1 MTSDLV
7 VEKILSDKRGSII
20 NLGFKKRIFEVFE
33 LKKGGLRAGHY
44 HDCKVTIVVL
54 SGEIEYQE
62 KDIPNNGPEKS
73 LILKEGDLIVT
84 ESNHAHL
91 LSGLKH
97 SLVLEWREKELF
109 KTENYP
115 PMRSRVEENL
125 ISGYSS
131 FYANVKNE

>member
-1 MTSDLV
+1 MTSDV
-7 VEKILSDKRGSII
+7 IVEKIVSDKQGSII
-20 NLGFKKRIFEVFE
+20 NLRFKKRIFEVFE
-33 LKKGGLRAGHY
+33 LKEGSLRAGHY

-62 KDIPNNGPEKS
+62 KDISHNGPEKS
-73 LILKEGDLIVT
+73 LTLKEGDLIIT

-97 SLVLEWREKELF
+97 SLVLEWREKEVF

-115 PMRSRVEENL
+115 PMRIRVEEYL
-125 ISGYSS
+125 SS
-131 FYANVKNE
+131 

>member
-1 MTSDLV
+1 MTSDV
-7 VEKILSDKRGSII
+7 IVEKIVSDKRGSII
-20 NLGFKKRIFEVFE
+20 NLRFKKRIFEVFE
-33 LKKGGLRAGHY
+33 LKEGSLRAGHY

-62 KDIPNNGPEKS
+62 KDISHNGPEKS
-73 LILKEGDLIVT
+73 LTLKEGDLIIT

-97 SLVLEWREKELF
+97 SLVLEWREKEVF

-115 PMRSRVEENL
+115 PMRIRVEEYL
-125 ISGYSS
+125 SS
-131 FYANVKNE
+131 

>member
-1 MTSDLV
+1 MTSDV
-7 VEKILSDKRGSII
+7 IVEKIVSDKRGSII
-20 NLGFKKRIFEVFE
+20 NLRFKKRIFEVFE
-33 LKKGGLRAGHY
+33 LKEGSLRAGHY

-62 KDIPNNGPEKS
+62 KDISHNGPEKS
-73 LILKEGDLIVT
+73 LTLKEGDLIIT

-109 KTENYP
+109 KTENYL
-115 PMRSRVEENL
+115 PMRIRVEEYLN
-125 ISGYSS
+125 S
-131 FYANVKNE
+131 

>member
-1 MTSDLV
+1 MTSDV
-7 VEKILSDKRGSII
+7 IVEKIVSDKRGSII
-20 NLGFKKRIFEVFE
+20 NLRFKKRIFEVFE
-33 LKKGGLRAGHY
+33 LKEGGLRAGHY

-62 KDIPNNGPEKS
+62 KDISHNGPEKS
-73 LILKEGDLIVT
+73 LTLKEGDLIIT

-97 SLVLEWREKELF
+97 SLVLEWREKEVF

-115 PMRSRVEENL
+115 PMRIRVEEYL
-125 ISGYSS
+125 SS
-131 FYANVKNE
+131 

>member
-1 MTSDLV
+1 MTGDLG

-33 LKKGGLRAGHY
+33 LKEGSLRAGHY
-44 HDCKVTIVVL
+44 HDCKATIVVL

-62 KDIPNNGPEKS
+62 KDMGCDASEKS
-73 LILKEGDLIVT
+73 LVLKEGELVVT

-91 LSGLKH
+91 VSGVKH
-97 SLVLEWREKELF
+97 SIVLEWRENEIF

-115 PMRSRVEENL
+115 PMRSRVEKYLN
-125 ISGYSS
+125 S
-131 FYANVKNE
+131 

>member
-1 MTSDLV
+1 MRADLNM
-7 VEKILSDKRGSII
+7 EKILSDKRGSII

-33 LKKGGLRAGHY
+33 LKEGSLRAGHY
-44 HDCKVTIVVL
+44 HDCKATIVVL
-54 SGEIEYQE
+54 SGEIEYLQ
-62 KDIPNNGPEKS
+62 KDIPHDGPEKS

-115 PMRSRVEENL
+115 PMRSRVEKYLN
-125 ISGYSS
+125 S
-131 FYANVKNE
+131 

>member
-1 MTSDLV
+1 MTSDV
-7 VEKILSDKRGSII
+7 IVEKIVSDKRGSII
-20 NLGFKKRIFEVFE
+20 NLRFKKRIFEVFE
-33 LKKGGLRAGHY
+33 LKEGSLRAGHY

-62 KDIPNNGPEKS
+62 KDISHNGPEKS
-73 LILKEGDLIVT
+73 LTLKEGDLIIT

-97 SLVLEWREKELF
+97 SLVLEWREKEVF

-115 PMRSRVEENL
+115 PMRIRVKEE
-125 ISGYSS
+125 Y
-131 FYANVKNE
+131 YY

>member
-1 MTSDLV
+1 MTSDV
-7 VEKILSDKRGSII
+7 IVEKIISDKRGSII
-20 NLGFKKRIFEVFE
+20 NLRFKKRIFEVFE
-33 LKKGGLRAGHY
+33 LKEGSLRAGHY
-44 HDCKVTIVVL
+44 HDSKVTIVVL

-62 KDIPNNGPEKS
+62 KDISHNGPEKS
-73 LILKEGDLIVT
+73 LTLKEGDLIVT

-115 PMRSRVEENL
+115 PMRIRVEEYLN
-125 ISGYSS
+125 S
-131 FYANVKNE
+131 

>member
-1 MTSDLV
+1 MTSDV
-7 VEKILSDKRGSII
+7 IVEKIVSDKRGSII
-20 NLGFKKRIFEVFE
+20 NLRFKKRIFEVFE
-33 LKKGGLRAGHY
+33 LKEGSLRAGHY

-62 KDIPNNGPEKS
+62 KDISHNGPEKS
-73 LILKEGDLIVT
+73 LTLKEGDLIIT

-97 SLVLEWREKELF
+97 SLVLEWRSDERL

-115 PMRSRVEENL
+115 PMRIRV
-125 ISGYSS
+125 
-131 FYANVKNE
+131 

>member
-1 MTSDLV
+1 MTSDV
-7 VEKILSDKRGSII
+7 IVEKIVSDKRGSII
-20 NLGFKKRIFEVFE
+20 NLRFKKRIFEVFE
-33 LKKGGLRAGHY
+33 LKEGSLRAGHY

-62 KDIPNNGPEKS
+62 KDISHNGPEKS
-73 LILKEGDLIVT
+73 LTLKEGDLIIT

-91 LSGLKH
+91 LSGIKH

-115 PMRSRVEENL
+115 PMRIRVEEYLN
-125 ISGYSS
+125 S
-131 FYANVKNE
+131 

>member
-1 MTSDLV
+1 MTSDV
-7 VEKILSDKRGSII
+7 IVEKIVSDKRGSII
-20 NLGFKKRIFEVFE
+20 NLRFKKRIFEVFE
-33 LKKGGLRAGHY
+33 LKEGSLRAGHY

-62 KDIPNNGPEKS
+62 KDISHNGPEKS
-73 LILKEGDLIVT
+73 LTLKEGDLIIT

-97 SLVLEWREKELF
+97 SLVLEWREKEVF

-115 PMRSRVEENL
+115 PMRIRVEEYLN
-125 ISGYSS
+125 S
-131 FYANVKNE
+131 

>member
-1 MTSDLV
+1 MRADLN

-33 LKKGGLRAGHY
+33 LKEGSLRAGHY
-44 HDCKVTIVVL
+44 HDCKATIVVL
-54 SGEIEYQE
+54 SGEIEYLQ
-62 KDIPNNGPEKS
+62 KDIPHDGPEKS

-91 LSGLKH
+91 LSGVEH
-97 SLVLEWREKELF
+97 SLVMEWRENAIF

-115 PMRSRVEENL
+115 PMRSRVEKYLN
-125 ISGYSS
+125 S
-131 FYANVKNE
+131 

>member
-1 MTSDLV
+1 MRADLN
-7 VEKILSDKRGSII
+7 VERILSDKRGSII

-33 LKKGGLRAGHY
+33 LKEGSLRAGHY
-44 HDCKVTIVVL
+44 HDCKATIVVL
-54 SGEIEYQE
+54 SGEIEYLQ
-62 KDIPNNGPEKS
+62 KDIPHDGPEKS

-84 ESNHAHL
+84 ESNQAHL

-115 PMRSRVEENL
+115 PMRSRVEEYLN
-125 ISGYSS
+125 S
-131 FYANVKNE
+131 

>member
-1 MTSDLV
+1 MTGDLG

-33 LKKGGLRAGHY
+33 LKEGSLRAGHY
-44 HDCKVTIVVL
+44 HDCKATIVVL

-62 KDIPNNGPEKS
+62 KDMGCDASEKKS
-73 LILKEGDLIVT
+73 LVLKEGELVVT

-91 LSGLKH
+91 VSGVKH
-97 SLVLEWREKELF
+97 SLVLEWRENEIF

-115 PMRSRVEENL
+115 PMRSRVEKYLN
-125 ISGYSS
+125 S
-131 FYANVKNE
+131 